1 MAMQRIERKSFGDE
15 TRFNFEKEG
24 DTLEGYYQGA
34 ETFDNKGKPLTKHR
48 FKDENGKIVS
58 VLGSFQLNEDLP
70 KVPTGSFTR
79 VTFEGKSRT
88 KRGGTVN
95 NYIIEFEESGANG
108 L

>member
-15 TRFNFEKEG
+15 TRAKLEKEG
-24 DTLEGYYQGA
+24 DFLEGEYLGA
-34 ETFDNKGKPLTKHR
+34 ETFDHQGKPLTKHR
-48 FKDENGKIVS
+48 FKDENGKTVS
-58 VLGSFQLNEDLP
+58 ILGSHQLNEDLP

-79 VTFEGKSRT
+79 VTFQGKSRT

-95 NYIIEFEESGANG
+95 NYLIEFESNG

>member
-15 TRFNFEKEG
+15 VRVRLEKEG
-24 DTLEGYYQGA
+24 DKLKGYYQGS
-34 ETFDNKGKPLTKHR
+34 ESFDHNGKNLTKHR
-48 FKDENGKIVS
+48 FKSEDGKTLSI
-58 VLGSFQLNEDLP
+58 LGSYQLNEDLP
-70 KVPTGSFTR
+70 KVPEGSFTV

-95 NYIIEFEESGANG
+95 NYAIEFEAADSSG